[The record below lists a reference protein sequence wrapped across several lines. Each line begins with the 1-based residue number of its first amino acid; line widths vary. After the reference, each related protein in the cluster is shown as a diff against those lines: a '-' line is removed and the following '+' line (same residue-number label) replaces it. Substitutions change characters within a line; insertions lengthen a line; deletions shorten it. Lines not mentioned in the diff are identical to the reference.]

1 MELKPGFKQTEVGV
15 IPEDWEISNLGSL
28 GIFSKGN
35 GIKKDEANSGDIPCV
50 RYGEIYTFHNDIVRS
65 FNSSISEVVAKGSKL
80 LRYGDILFAGSG
92 ETREE
97 IGKSVAF
104 IEHKVA
110 YAGGDIV
117 ILSNTK
123 ESPSFL
129 GYQLNSSTVARQK
142 STKGQ
147 GDAVVHISASALS
160 TVLVPIP
167 PTKAEQEAI
176 AGALSDADELIASLE
191 QLIEKK
197 RMIKQ
202 GAMQELLTGKK
213 RLPGFQQKPG
223 YKQTEVGEIP
233 EDWEIVHLGKLL
245 NETPSYGINAAAIPD
260 DSRFPTYIR
269 ITDIT
274 EDGRYSNE
282 SSASVSHPD
291 SLNYTL
297 TNGDLVFAR
306 TGASVGKSYLYDKRD
321 GVLVYAGFLIR
332 IKPAEDLLSSY
343 YLKYVVQTKS
353 YWTWVRLNSQRSG
366 QPGINGKQLAAL
378 PLPMP
383 PTKAEQEAIA
393 AVLSDMDA
401 EIEALEQKLEK
412 ARKIKAGMMHNL
424 LTGTIRLV

>member
-1 MELKPGFKQTEVGV
+1 MELKPGYKQTEVGV

-142 STKGQ
+142 SIKGQ

-191 QLIEKK
+191 QLIDKK
-197 RMIKQ
+197 QMIKQ

-213 RLPGFQQKPG
+213 RLPGFQQNPG

-233 EDWEIVHLGKLL
+233 EDWECKTINEVAKVTRGASPRPIDSPIWFDLNSNIGWVRISDVTKSNIFLTETTQKLSTLGIKH
-245 NETPSYGINAAAIPD
+245 
-260 DSRFPTYIR
+260 SRPVKKGNLIMSICATVGR
-269 ITDIT
+269 PMITQIDVCIH
-274 EDGRYSNE
+274 DGF
-282 SSASVSHPD
+282 VVLD
-291 SLNYTL
+291 SLKVNQRFLYYVL
-297 TNGDLVFAR
+297 AHIEDDWSRHGQ
-306 TGASVGKSYLYDKRD
+306 TGSQMNLNTG
-321 GVLVYAGFLIR
+321 LIN
-332 IKPAEDLLSSY
+332 
-343 YLKYVVQTKS
+343 QTK
-353 YWTWVRLNSQRSG
+353 VRLPNNE
-366 QPGINGKQLAAL
+366 I
-378 PLPMP
+378 
-383 PTKAEQEAIA
+383 EQEAVA
-393 AVLSDMDA
+393 SVLSDMDA
-401 EIEALEQKLEK
+401 EIDALGEKLEK